1 MKERLRF
8 VLAALLLAAVLTGQ
22 KVLVAQRHS
31 WREFVEAINRIT
43 GIEHA

>member
-1 MKERLRF
+1 LTAEGKK
-8 VLAALLLAAVLTGQ
+8 VLA
-22 KVLVAQRHS
+22 AQRHS